1 MEDFTIRMQL
11 SDFVSAAAA
20 LKKWLEFFPHFKSI
34 RKSLKQILMVIK
46 SGKTSKLWLRC

>member
-20 LKKWLEFFPHFKSI
+20 AAAALKK
-34 RKSLKQILMVIK
+34 
-46 SGKTSKLWLRC
+46 